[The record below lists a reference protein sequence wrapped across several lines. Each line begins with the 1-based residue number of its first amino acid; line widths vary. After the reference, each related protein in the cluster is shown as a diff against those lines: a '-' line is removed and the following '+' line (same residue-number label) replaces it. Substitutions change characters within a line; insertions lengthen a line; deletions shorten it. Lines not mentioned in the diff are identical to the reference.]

1 MKKNLTL
8 DLRNIVCPL
17 SFLKTRQFLTKYPL
31 NSEKYLLINSK
42 KTLTELTKTFC
53 DLDIDFKVREKES
66 NNFIIIISA
75 K

>member
-17 SFLKTRQFLTKYPL
+17 SFLKTRQFLTKHPL
-31 NSEKYLLINSK
+31 SSEKYLLINSK
-42 KTLTELTKTFC
+42 KTLEELSKTFC
-53 DLDIDFKVREKES
+53 DLDIDFKVKEKGR
-66 NNFIIIISA
+66 NNFTIIINA

>member
-17 SFLKTRQFLTKYPL
+17 SFLKTRQFLTKHPL

-42 KTLTELTKTFC
+42 KTLAELTKTFC
-53 DLDIDFKVREKES
+53 DLEIDFKVREKGS
-66 NNFIIIISA
+66 DDFIIIISA